1 VTYIIDAFEPLL
13 SKTGVGKGV
22 LVGAIVVRG
31 AAGIATGVLY
41 IVSGSMADDPAYIQ
55 RKQKL
60 HAKRLGHKS
69 SHGTGTKLVE
79 LH

>member
-1 VTYIIDAFEPLL
+1 VTYIIDAFEPSL
-13 SKTGVGKGV
+13 SKTGAVGKGV

-31 AAGIATGVLY
+31 AAGIAAGVLY

-60 HAKRLGHKS
+60 HC
-69 SHGTGTKLVE
+69 
-79 LH
+79 